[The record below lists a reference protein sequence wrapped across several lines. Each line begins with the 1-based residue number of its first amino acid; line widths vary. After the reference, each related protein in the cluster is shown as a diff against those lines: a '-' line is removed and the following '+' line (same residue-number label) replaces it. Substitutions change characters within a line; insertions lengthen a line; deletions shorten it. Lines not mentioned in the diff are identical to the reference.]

1 MTKYSDK
8 VVGDGLHKTS
18 FTCKYSLINLPKL
31 RKSDQISLS
40 VFPYQLV
47 DLSVHSAVYSL
58 NLLCLKIQK
67 DLIGTVLCF

>member
-1 MTKYSDK
+1 MKVFADK
-8 VVGDGLHKTS
+8 S
-18 FTCKYSLINLPKL
+18 PKI
-31 RKSDQISLS
+31 KETVQISLS

-47 DLSVHSAVYSL
+47 DLSVHNAVYSL